1 MSYKYGNILGWGV
14 MLVLLALGIGQI
26 YLGNTG
32 FGTGLTAG
40 VIGASVGRYLKQ
52 KKIKKLQSQ
61 GLNPYDERAYF
72 IAGKSAYAT
81 LCTGVVLSALFVL
94 IGSLMGPPITVNPY
108 NFLGNCLAILVFI
121 YIGFYYYYS
130 SIV

>member
-40 VIGASVGRYLKQ
+40 VIGASLGRYLKQ

-61 GLNPYDERAYF
+61 GLNPYDERSYF

-94 IGSLMGPPITVNPY
+94 IGSLMGPPITGTPY
-108 NFLGNCLAILVFI
+108 LNIPSFPVISMV
-121 YIGFYYYYS
+121 
-130 SIV
+130 